1 MTNNQLHV
9 KPLLALLPVLLAS
22 CATFSPVG
30 GFNNVEKTTQHYI
43 KQKPMWATTVEQKEA
58 ATRQVN
64 GLLAQPLSEN
74 GAVQVALLNN
84 PQLQADFYALQI
96 AEADLVQ
103 AGRLPNP
110 KFSMLY
116 AKNNGDFK
124 IEQILTWNVLAL
136 LTMPKATAIEK
147 QRFAATQNAVSM
159 RVLNMAQQTRVAY
172 FNAVAAD
179 ESLRYLTQVNSSAK
193 ATAEFARRM
202 KKAGNF
208 NSLDLAREHGYY
220 ADAAL
225 DLARAE
231 NAKTQADEH
240 LTQLLGLP
248 DSTAFKLPERLPDL
262 PKNSDSLKQVTAG
275 EFNNRLDLQKMKQ
288 ETEALAQQLGLTK
301 VTRLI
306 NVLEIGP
313 ARVLEGR
320 RGDPYKKGFEIGFEL
335 PIFDWGGAK
344 VKRAEAQYMQ
354 SVNEVSAKAISAA
367 SEVRG
372 SYNQYR
378 TNYDVAKHY
387 RDEIVP
393 LRKRVLQENLLR
405 YNGML
410 IGPFDLMMDA
420 RAQVLSVNSYIEALR
435 DFWIAESDL
444 EMSLIGQ
451 PMNAGDN

>member
-22 CATFSPVG
+22 CATFSPDG
-30 GFNNVEKTTQHYI
+30 GFNNVEKTTQHFI
-43 KQKPMWATTVEQKEA
+43 KQKPMWATTIEQKEA

-64 GLLAQPLSEN
+64 GLLTQPLSEN
-74 GAVQVALLNN
+74 DAVQVALLNN

-202 KKAGNF
+202 KKEGNF

-262 PKNSDSLKQVTAG
+262 PKNSDLLKQVTAG

>member
-22 CATFSPVG
+22 CATFSPDG

-208 NSLDLAREHGYY
+208 NNLDLAREHGYY

-262 PKNSDSLKQVTAG
+262 PKNSDLLKQVTAG